1 MKILNRAHKL
11 VLLILAAF
19 VLVGALSYLNLK
31 AVGVTQGQMTEFIK
45 LEAVWLGK
53 FYIYALALC
62 CVWIVGKRLF
72 PSKNERR
79 YTIEGVRRQ
88 HAPFLPVDQGEFKA
102 APGSVLDYR
111 KF

>member
-1 MKILNRAHKL
+1 MKILTRAHKL
-11 VLLILAAF
+11 LLAMLAAF
-19 VLVGALSYLNLK
+19 VLVSALSYYNLQM
-31 AVGVTQGQMTEFIK
+31 VGVTHDQMIKFLK
-45 LEAVWLGK
+45 LEAIWLGK

-79 YTIEGVRRQ
+79 YTIEGVRRG
-88 HAPFLPVDQGEFKA
+88 HPSFLSSDHGEFKA